1 MSDNKK
7 PKSTEKDNDET
18 KKESSNYVS
27 KKSDN
32 TKIKHALGKEFPVQA
47 REGILKTIKSFQKAI

>member
-7 PKSTEKDNDET
+7 TKNVEKDNDET
-18 KKESSNYVS
+18 KKESTNYVS

-32 TKIKHALGKEFPVQA
+32 TKNKQYSKF
-47 REGILKTIKSFQKAI
+47 